1 MRHALKTQRS
11 TDSSVGPEI
20 DIRSA
25 QRTMCFRIP
34 CCVGHRRIGCRAVW
48 DAMSMQQLRAMP
60 LWACSCCI
68 DMDARRIS
76 FCKNGESQGHA
87 FDVPT
92 VTLPLHLHCGY
103 PPECAS
109 AKHVHR
115 STPRHIAHCANRGKP
130 GEPRIFF
137 SFLLFSGLGHPRR
150 SIPGGL
156 PQGRHVPAQLRRIPV
171 RRIPAPL

>member
-1 MRHALKTQRS
+1 MPCGVGCHVAAAAASHA
-11 TDSSVGPEI
+11 V
-20 DIRSA
+20 
-25 QRTMCFRIP
+25 
-34 CCVGHRRIGCRAVW
+34 
-48 DAMSMQQLRAMP
+48 
-60 LWACSCCI
+60 WACSCCI

-115 STPRHIAHCANRGKP
+115 STPRHIAHCANRGTP
-130 GEPRIFF
+130 GEPRIFV
-137 SFLLFSGLGHPRR
+137 SFLVFSGLGHPRR

-171 RRIPAPL
+171 RSLRCVAVSPTVLASQPASIVPQAHTLLVATTRCGCNTPWTVPAVR